1 MPYEPLGW
9 RTQQGALDTTGNNP
23 SRWTVAFTSDI
34 INVNVAIAEVYKI
47 VATGAAAGATF
58 NVYLNNAAWDVA
70 VYATQ
75 NAWDPQQP
83 LSLRAGD
90 AVYFY
95 YSSLATDGHQ
105 PTVTLWLRWETGL
118 SLFGLGRTS

>member
-1 MPYEPLGW
+1 MPNEPLGW
-9 RTQQGALDTTGNNP
+9 RTQYGAADTTGNNP
-23 SRWTVAFTSDI
+23 GKWTVAFPSNI

-47 VATGAAAGATF
+47 ATVGAAQGATF
-58 NVYLNNAAWDVA
+58 NVYINNALWDVA
-70 VYATQ
+70 VYAAQ

-83 LSLRAGD
+83 LLIRPGD

-105 PTVTLWLRWETGL
+105 PVVTMHLRWEKSL
-118 SLFGLGRTS
+118 SLFGQGRLS